1 MENIIKALHWNNP
14 LARRID
20 SVQPT
25 LMIVGI
31 VLIIILVG
39 LTSFNPFLGMT
50 SALVLLLWILV
61 TPRPILI
68 VYGLVLIVPLTGGLA
83 RGAVVP
89 FLRVGQALLVLAFIL
104 FLFARSSPL
113 GKSRLTAIDL
123 AFALFFLS
131 EAVFPILA
139 LYYRGEHLNLS
150 DTQNIYEV
158 SPLQTLLGPLQY
170 YLLYRIVAATISSE
184 KHIKTILELSFI
196 ASIIISAIG
205 ILEKIVPPI
214 RTFIETY
221 YPPIGL
227 TTFPDFEVR
236 IASTLQF
243 YNGLAS
249 YLDFA
254 IVLALTCY
262 ATGKRLRIHP
272 LLLAAT
278 ILLSSIALVLTGT
291 FAAWIGL
298 AVGAITVFILIGR
311 VPKLAIFILFGTALA
326 AIIFQPFLL
335 ARLDQQLGVGAAQGL
350 LPQSLA
356 FRIRLW
362 QNLFLPAIG
371 QHLLFGAG
379 PAPAVLQ
386 IWPAE
391 ESQYFY
397 LLLRG
402 GLFYLFSYLLLI
414 GVAVTTCWRQIKSK
428 SSDAS
433 YPVAIALL
441 AILVVLSVMNV
452 SNEYFTLAG
461 GTQIIWMLL
470 AIVVASR
477 QCRLVR
483 SSVPVEQ
490 IQDNQLRVR
499 NKTLYKPFDKK
510 KPAVADE
517 QADSSAGEKRL
528 PLSFTSESPQP
539 YRKTSP
545 TRQGLSGKVLKHEQ
559 TPSSHK

>member
-1 MENIIKALHWNNP
+1 MENVIKALHWNNP
-14 LARRID
+14 LARRLD

-31 VLIIILVG
+31 VLTMILVG

-50 SALVLLLWILV
+50 SALVLLLWVLV

-68 VYGLVLIVPLTGGLA
+68 VYGLVLILPLTGGLA

-139 LYYRGEHLNLS
+139 LYSRGEHLNLN
-150 DTQNIYEV
+150 DTNNIYGV
-158 SPLQTLLGPLQY
+158 TPLQTLLGPLQY
-170 YLLYRIVAATISSE
+170 YLLYRIVVATISSE

-196 ASIIISAIG
+196 ASIIVSTIG
-205 ILEKIVPPI
+205 ILEKILPPI

-221 YPPIGL
+221 YPPVGP
-227 TTFPDFEVR
+227 TTFSDFEVR

-254 IVLALTCY
+254 IILALTCY
-262 ATGKRLRIHP
+262 AAGKRLRIHP
-272 LLLAAT
+272 LFLATT

-298 AVGAITVFILIGR
+298 AVGAISVFILIGH

-362 QNLFLPAIG
+362 QDLFLPAIG

-386 IWPAE
+386 IWSVE
-391 ESQYFY
+391 ESQYLH

-402 GLFYLFSYLLLI
+402 GLFFLFSYLLLI
-414 GVAVTTCWRQIKSK
+414 GVAMTTCWRQFKSN
-428 SSDAS
+428 SGDAS

-441 AILVVLSVMNV
+441 AILVALSIMNV

-470 AIVVASR
+470 AIVVAGR
-477 QCRLVR
+477 QFR
-483 SSVPVEQ
+483 SVGSSAPVEQ

-510 KPAVADE
+510 KPAVMDNP
-517 QADSSAGEKRL
+517 ADSSLARKDFPFLLHQNYPGHTEKSR
-528 PLSFTSESPQP
+528 PP
-539 YRKTSP
+539 
-545 TRQGLSGKVLKHEQ
+545 GKVFLER
-559 TPSSHK
+559 P